1 MRPLFSVVVLLLA
14 VASPVARA
22 EFLIATPA
30 RASAEPPR
38 QTTQSPPAN
47 LGPVPALPSTPAR
60 PLVRGFGTQIP
71 LSFAV
76 RQIVPVAFTVS
87 YGAGVDPTVLVSWR
101 GNRPWRRAL
110 RNAVAP
116 LGLRL
121 VAGAH
126 EITITYW

>member
-1 MRPLFSVVVLLLA
+1 MRPLFSLVFLLLGIT
-14 VASPVARA
+14 SPVARA

-30 RASAEPPR
+30 GLSAEPPR
-38 QTTQSPPAN
+38 QTTHSPPAN
-47 LGPVPALPSTPAR
+47 VGPVPALPSTPAP

-76 RQIVPVAFTVS
+76 RQIVPAAFTVG
-87 YGAGVDPTVLVSWR
+87 YGPGVDPTVLVSWR

-110 RNAVAP
+110 RDAVAP

-121 VAGAH
+121 VARARV
-126 EITITYW
+126 ITITYW

>member
-1 MRPLFSVVVLLLA
+1 MRPLFSLVFLLLGIT
-14 VASPVARA
+14 SPVARA

-30 RASAEPPR
+30 GPSAEPPR

-47 LGPVPALPSTPAR
+47 VGPVPALPSTPAP

-76 RQIVPVAFTVS
+76 RQIVPAAVAVG
-87 YGAGVDPTVLVSWR
+87 YGPGVDPSVLVSWR

-110 RNAVAP
+110 RDAVAP

-121 VAGAH
+121 VAGAR